1 MIVSIYQRTV
11 PERAKGCKT
20 RLISVVIRRKAECT
34 YYVVTARDSDKKGE
48 SLMKKKELKIPEFK
62 SIEEEAEFWDTHSL
76 ADYWDKFD
84 DVKLSVDLKKP
95 RDDML
100 ILRLQKE
107 LKQRL
112 NKIAKNNGLDLS
124 TLARMWLIEKLQ
136 TYHKL

>member
-1 MIVSIYQRTV
+1 
-11 PERAKGCKT
+11 
-20 RLISVVIRRKAECT
+20 
-34 YYVVTARDSDKKGE
+34 
-48 SLMKKKELKIPEFK
+48 MKKKELKIPEFK